1 MISSTDPQR
10 NRQPRN
16 VSDAEWATRVQ
27 VAAAYR
33 LAAKF
38 QLTDLIYTHISAR
51 VPGTHDQFLIN
62 PHGWFFDE
70 ITASSLVKIDTEGR
84 PVGDDRFEVNAAGFT
99 IHSALHQSRED
110 VECVVHL
117 HTDAGMAVAATE
129 CGLLPLNQI
138 IKKFYTPVTYH
149 AFEGFSL
156 DLDERDRI
164 VQSLGNAHYL
174 ILRNHGLLT
183 VGRSVAEAFTRMF
196 YLNRACEIQVKTL
209 SMGQKVILPSPEVCE
224 HAAKQHD
231 DYAYLDTVHL
241 DREWTALLRLLDRD
255 GGDYRC

>member
-1 MISSTDPQR
+1 MISTTDPHQ
-10 NRQPRN
+10 NRKPRHID
-16 VSDAEWATRVQ
+16 DAEWDVRVQ
-27 VAAAYR
+27 LAAAYR
-33 LAAKF
+33 LAARF
-38 QLTDLIYTHISAR
+38 QLTDLIYTHLSVR
-51 VPGTHDQFLIN
+51 VPGRHDQFLIN

-70 ITASSLVKIDTEGR
+70 ITASCLVKIDTEGS
-84 PVGDDRFEVNAAGFT
+84 PIDDGRFEVNAAGFT
-99 IHSALHQSRED
+99 IHSALHQSRPD

-117 HTDAGMAVAATE
+117 HTDAGMAVAALQ

-138 IKKFYTPVTYH
+138 SMQFYERVRYH
-149 AFEGFSL
+149 DYEGISL
-156 DLDERDRI
+156 DFDERARI
-164 VQSLGNAHYL
+164 VRSMGDASCL

-183 VGRSVAEAFTRMF
+183 TGRSVAEAFTRMF
-196 YLNRACEIQVKTL
+196 YLNRACEIQVRTL
-209 SMGQKVILPSPEVCE
+209 SMGQPCTLPPPEVCE

>member
-1 MISSTDPQR
+1 MISTTDPHH
-10 NRQPRN
+10 NRRPRN
-16 VSDAEWATRVQ
+16 VDPAEWDTRVQ
-27 VAAAYR
+27 LAAAYR

-38 QLTDLIYTHISAR
+38 QLTDLIYTHISVR
-51 VPGTHDQFLIN
+51 VPGRHDQFLIN

-70 ITASSLVKIDTEGR
+70 ITASSLVKIDVDGR

-99 IHSALHQSRED
+99 IHSALHRSRED

-117 HTDAGMAVAATE
+117 HTNAGMAVAALE

-138 IKKFYTPVTYH
+138 SMQFYDRVAYH
-149 AFEGFSL
+149 DYEGISL
-156 DLDERDRI
+156 DLDERSRI
-164 VQSLGNAHYL
+164 VRSMGGNDYL

-183 VGRSVAEAFTRMF
+183 TGRSVAEAFTRMF
-196 YLNRACEIQVKTL
+196 YLNRACEIQVQTL
-209 SMGQKVILPSPEVCE
+209 SMGQKVTIPSPAVCE
-224 HAAKQHD
+224 HAARQHD
-231 DYAYLDTVHL
+231 DYAQLDTVHL